1 MCLSSDKEVVSVLAT
16 LLADS
21 NKQFVFIYSLLL
33 LKCLACLIT
42 IMLHD
47 ADTSLFGEE

>member
-1 MCLSSDKEVVSVLAT
+1 MCVPPDEVVMVLAA

-21 NKQFVFIYSLLL
+21 NNQFVFIYSLLL

-42 IMLHD
+42 FRLRN

>member
-1 MCLSSDKEVVSVLAT
+1 VPSVEDGFVLAG

-33 LKCLACLIT
+33 LKYLACLIT
-42 IMLHD
+42 IRLHD
-47 ADTSLFGEE
+47 ADIYLFGEE